1 MKRKSSL
8 VSLLFLGALP
18 MAAVAA
24 DPAQAPAG
32 SAATQSAP
40 AAPGAAA
47 AKEVPSPLFTQL
59 DTNHDG
65 FVTKEEAKRS
75 AEVTARFSKLDADR
89 DGKIAASEFKN
100 GMEPKL

>member
-1 MKRKSSL
+1 MKRNASL
-8 VSLLFLGALP
+8 ITLLLFGTLS

-32 SAATQSAP
+32 SPATQSAP
-40 AAPGAAA
+40 AAPGASAG
-47 AKEVPSPLFTQL
+47 KEAPAPLFTQL

-65 FVTKEEAKRS
+65 YVTKDEAKRS
-75 AEVTARFSKLDADR
+75 ADITARFTTLDADR
-89 DGKIAASEFKN
+89 DGRIAASEFKK